1 MEFTNSQCSE
11 LLIAGSG
18 KQRLNDHLSGMLYP
32 KLIPTQGEREGP
44 LHSSDFKHPCGVLK
58 YAHKIFDTLPFRKW
72 SQVPSFTLEVGQT

>member
-11 LLIAGSG
+11 LLVAGSG

-44 LHSSDFKHPCGVLK
+44 STAQISNTHVVF
-58 YAHKIFDTLPFRKW
+58 
-72 SQVPSFTLEVGQT
+72 